1 MATTNKLPTRNEL
14 VISALSKTDS
24 KWYQCER
31 KLQLHLLK
39 LFEANRQ
46 KILDVFYAGFTKAV
60 IKNGTCTNA
69 VQVEFKVDD
78 FKEEDRAG
86 LFITQEMLAD
96 FGSADMVYGIYSILV
111 YRECDTIKLLL
122 EQAGFTSITAKGGFS
137 NKGPNGKNTYA
148 YIWSIVAM

>member
-1 MATTNKLPTRNEL
+1 MTTRNEL

-24 KWYQCER
+24 KRYQCER

-39 LFEANRQ
+39 IFEANRQ
-46 KILDVFYAGFTKAV
+46 KILDVFYAGFTKTV
-60 IKNGTCTNA
+60 IKNGTCINA
-69 VQVEFKVDD
+69 VQVEFKLDD

-96 FGSADMVYGIYSILV
+96 FGPADMVYGIYSILV

-122 EQAGFTSITAKGGFS
+122 EQAEFTSVTAKGGFS

>member
-31 KLQLHLLK
+31 KLQLHLLEK
-39 LFEANRQ
+39 FESNRA
-46 KILDVFYAGFTKAV
+46 KILDAFYAGFTKA
-60 IKNGTCTNA
+60 IIRQGTGITG
-69 VQVEFKVDD
+69 VSVEFMLAD
-78 FKEEDRAG
+78 FKEEDRGG

-96 FGSADMVYGIYSILV
+96 FGPADMVNDISYIMIN
-111 YRECDTIKLLL
+111 RECDTIKLLL
-122 EQAGFTSITAKGGFS
+122 EQAGFTRITAKGGFS